1 MRARAAASSAPA
13 VEELTVACVGARF
26 ANPKRK
32 GEPTG
37 NREMEIMFTEPGDVV
52 ARRAEPE
59 NTADANAIAVYAK
72 TGVQIG
78 YISADR
84 SILIRQA
91 WAAAR
96 DVYAIFQQR
105 TPWGAWLRIGLGREP
120 TLPPASEKQPT
131 VEASRHWWPDGVA
144 DVDDFYPDYIP
155 PDD

>member
-1 MRARAAASSAPA
+1 M
-13 VEELTVACVGARF
+13 TVACVGARF

-52 ARRAEPE
+52 SLRAEPE

-84 SILIRQA
+84 TILIRQA

-96 DVYAIFQQR
+96 DVFAIFQER
-105 TPWGAWLRIGLGREP
+105 APWGAWLRIGFDREP
-120 TLPPASEKQPT
+120 TLPPAFEKSPMIQ
-131 VEASRHWWPDGVA
+131 VSRDWWPDEIA
-144 DVDDFYPDYIP
+144 DADGDGFHPDYIP